1 MRKTSDQLIDQTLTA
16 LRDTTPPTGM
26 ERRILHAVEHRAAT
40 THTRHPWTWSLTTAA
55 LLLSV
60 AAFTLHH
67 LTTNPGAP
75 GPASGTRVSIPSTK
89 LALNS
94 QLTARSSQ
102 LDAKPAL
109 SSNTQTLSSLTTSKL
124 KTHNSTK
131 PALPNPTPN
140 PDHLLCDCDPI
151 ALAES
156 RAPSQPA
163 PPLPLTDQEKL
174 LRRIVHKG
182 DPVELAELNAEARA
196 AHTDADKAA
205 FQSFFHPP
213 VKEPTE

>member
-1 MRKTSDQLIDQTLTA
+1 MRKTSDQLIDQTLAA
-16 LRDTTPPTGM
+16 LRDTTTPTGM

-40 THTRHPWTWSLTTAA
+40 TPPRHPWAWSLTTTALAA
-55 LLLSV
+55 LLLSL
-60 AAFTLHH
+60 ATLSLHH
-67 LTTNPGAP
+67 HQTNATTLSATT
-75 GPASGTRVSIPSTK
+75 AS
-89 LALNS
+89 AFNS

-102 LDAKPAL
+102 LDARPAL
-109 SSNTQTLSSLTTSKL
+109 SSSSPTLLLTTSPL

-131 PALPNPTPN
+131 PALLQPTPK
-140 PDHLLCDCDPI
+140 PLLCDCDPV

-174 LRRIVHKG
+174 LRRIVDKG
-182 DPVELAELNAEARA
+182 DPIQLAELNASTRA
-196 AHTDADKAA
+196 AHVDADKAA

-213 VKEPTE
+213 ITEPTE

>member
-1 MRKTSDQLIDQTLTA
+1 MRKTSDQLIDQTLAA
-16 LRDTTPPTGM
+16 LRDTTTPTGM

-131 PALPNPTPN
+131 PALLQPT
-140 PDHLLCDCDPI
+140 PDHLLCDCDPV

-174 LRRIVHKG
+174 LRRIVDKG
-182 DPVELAELNAEARA
+182 DPIELAELNAEARA

>member
-26 ERRILHAVEHRAAT
+26 ERRILQAVEHRAAT
-40 THTRHPWTWSLTTAA
+40 TPPRHPWAWSLTTAA

-75 GPASGTRVSIPSTK
+75 GPASGTRVSTPSTK

-102 LDAKPAL
+102 LDARPAL
-109 SSNTQTLSSLTTSKL
+109 SSSSPTLLLTTNPL

-140 PDHLLCDCDPI
+140 PDHLLCDCDPV

-174 LRRIVHKG
+174 LRRIVDKG
-182 DPVELAELNAEARA
+182 DPIELAELNASTRA
-196 AHTDADKAA
+196 AHVDADKAA

-213 VKEPTE
+213 ITEPTE